1 MFRLACNRE
10 SPQYRLKT
18 RETEENLGIYV
29 AYKKA
34 KVRKQW
40 KSRTRKGEFNEYG
53 GDKGTWGGD

>member
-1 MFRLACNRE
+1 M
-10 SPQYRLKT
+10 KT